1 MKMRGG
7 MKDNLCFDENENTK
21 RADAAFSIT
30 MKKFMWDVNVGGYTS
45 GYDEDTGD
53 VLYFFPLY
61 DIGKWKKEDRERYF
75 ADAIKNWKDANF
87 EIAEQKEISG
97 EEYFHVGFASLFFR
111 LKSLI

>member
-1 MKMRGG
+1 MKMESG
-7 MKDNLCFDENENTK
+7 MKDNLCFGENENTK

-30 MKKFMWDVNVGGYTS
+30 MRKFMCDVNVGGYTM

-61 DIGKWKKEDRERYF
+61 DIGEWRKEDRERYF
-75 ADAIKNWKDANF
+75 ADAIKNWKDASF
-87 EIAEQKEISG
+87 EIVEQKEMSG
-97 EEYFHVGFASLFFR
+97 EEYFHVGFESLFFR